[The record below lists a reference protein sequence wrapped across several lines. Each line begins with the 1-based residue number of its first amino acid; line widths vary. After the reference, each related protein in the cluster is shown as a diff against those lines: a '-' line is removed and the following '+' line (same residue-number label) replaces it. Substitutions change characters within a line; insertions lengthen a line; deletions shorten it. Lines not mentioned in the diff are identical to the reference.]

1 MVMTDMLKAVTALG
15 FVEALIFDLPTALG
29 HAEQRANS
37 GLGGREIRQPVGFH
51 YRAIRLVLAIEEYA
65 HGFPA
70 QGIPG
75 IEVVGL
81 PDLHTILPVL
91 EDRVG
96 RPARKAFLG
105 RSE

>member
-1 MVMTDMLKAVTALG
+1 MTDMLEAVTALG

-29 HAEQRANS
+29 HAEQRAHS
-37 GLGGREIRQPVGFH
+37 DLGGREIRQPVGLH
-51 YRAIRLVLAIEEYA
+51 YRAVRLVLAIEEHT

-75 IEVVGL
+75 IEIVRL
-81 PDLHTILPVL
+81 PDLHTILPVF

-96 RPARKAFLG
+96 RPERKALLR
-105 RSE
+105 RSA